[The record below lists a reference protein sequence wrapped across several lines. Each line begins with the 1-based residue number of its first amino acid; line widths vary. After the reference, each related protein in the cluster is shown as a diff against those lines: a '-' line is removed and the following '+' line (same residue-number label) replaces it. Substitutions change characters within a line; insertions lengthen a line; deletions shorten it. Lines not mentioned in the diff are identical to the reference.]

1 MDNIIVTGGAGFIGS
16 NFILKNIHKFN
27 IINIDCLTYAS
38 NIEYLK
44 DISKFK
50 NYKFFKLDILE
61 TKKIVKIIEKFK
73 PKYIFNFAAESH
85 VDNSIKESDNF
96 IYTNILGTHS
106 LLMAVLENKKK
117 LDSKFKF
124 IQVSTD
130 EVFGDIKKNYF
141 SKETDKYNPSSPY
154 SSTKA
159 SADHLVT
166 SWGRTYNIKY
176 NITYSSNNFGPNQNH
191 EKFIPVIINHVIQN
205 KKIPIYG
212 DGMQKRN
219 WIYVDD
225 NTNGII
231 KVAKYGK
238 INNAYN
244 IGSNYSLTNVA
255 LVKKIIDTLV
265 KKFSYEKKIYDLID
279 FTKDRLGHDRNY
291 NLDSSKLKKLNWKC
305 NFSFDSAL
313 EKTIKWYL
321 GKYKYLK

>member
-1 MDNIIVTGGAGFIGS
+1 MNNIIVTGGAGFIGS
-16 NFILKNIHKFN
+16 NFIKKNIGRYN

-44 DISKFK
+44 DISNLK
-50 NYKFFKLDILE
+50 NYKFFKLNILDI
-61 TKKIVKIIEKFK
+61 KKVSKIIEKFK
-73 PKYIFNFAAESH
+73 PKYLFNFAAESH
-85 VDNSIKESDNF
+85 VDNSIKKSDNF

-106 LLMAVLENKKK
+106 LLMAVLNNKSK
-117 LDSKFKF
+117 LNNKFKF
-124 IQVSTD
+124 IQISTD
-130 EVFGDIKKNYF
+130 EVFGDIKKNRF

-154 SSTKA
+154 SSSKA

-166 SWGRTYNIKY
+166 SWGRTYGINY
-176 NITYSSNNFGPNQNH
+176 NITYSSNNFGPNQNF
-191 EKFIPVIINHVIQN
+191 EKFIPVIINRVIQN

-244 IGSNYSLTNVA
+244 IGSNNSLTNIE
-255 LVKKIIDTLV
+255 LVKKIMNILI
-265 KKFSYEKKIYDLID
+265 KKFKYEKKIYNLID
-279 FTKDRLGHDRNY
+279 FTTDRLGHDRNY
-291 NLDSSKLKKLNWKC
+291 SLNSSKLKKLNWKC
-305 NFSFDSAL
+305 NHSFDLAL

-321 GKYKYLK
+321 DKYK